1 MAYDFC
7 DIPILMSWKNSIF
20 QPVLSHSN
28 YPEKKKDKLGT
39 ARRVIYVRREL
50 LVSPPSYYDLLFPIY
65 STYFFTLDDTNAKK
79 HFLKAIN

>member
-28 YPEKKKDKLGT
+28 YPEKKKEDKLGT
-39 ARRVIYVRREL
+39 ARRVIYVRRDL
-50 LVSPPSYYDLLFPIY
+50 LVSPPSY
-65 STYFFTLDDTNAKK
+65 
-79 HFLKAIN
+79 

>member
-50 LVSPPSYYDLLFPIY
+50 LVSPPSY
-65 STYFFTLDDTNAKK
+65 
-79 HFLKAIN
+79 